1 MRKAAVRHPIF
12 SSIIV
17 VWLFIASMY
26 LSSFFLRFCSPIFI
40 ANGEF
45 LMQLVAESLLSLI
58 GLLLMLIFGYIKVW
72 NNTEKFGSGL
82 LSGGYFI
89 VISLISLS
97 ATAIY
102 EFGARGS
109 GFFSEMV
116 PFWKIFVFV
125 AAMFTVGF
133 CEEMFFRG
141 VVSNLF
147 WDKHAKDPA
156 GVWTATIY
164 SGLIFGLMHGINYQA
179 SIASGVLVQMLAASA
194 MGMALTAIYYRS
206 RNLWVTVCLHAF
218 LDFCALFSEGF
229 FGGTITEAIGG
240 YTPIQAITST
250 VPYIIV
256 TLVLLRRSKLAEMF
270 ADKPTLDALRN
281 DSSLIMTVN
290 FASNLKSRKS
300 LDRAI
305 IVFIV
310 CAVMLFFGSVALSPD
325 FGAQLSGFFS
335 SMFTEYELD
344 VTYSGAWDGNELYF
358 GYSAIFDID
367 EYGNYTV
374 TVNSRPSSA
383 DSYVLVQ
390 ISDYSDG
397 ETVYEADYGGTCF
410 DTFTLELEAGEYKLN
425 LVYDFRLVEE
435 IGSEYNTRVIIQ

>member
-17 VWLFIASMY
+17 VALFIASMY
-26 LSSFFLRFCSPIFI
+26 LSSFFLMFSNPIFR

-58 GLLLMLIFGYIKVW
+58 GLLLMLIFGYVKVW
-72 NNTEKFGSGL
+72 NSTENFGSGL

-97 ATAIY
+97 STVIY
-102 EFGARGS
+102 ELGARGS
-109 GFFSEMV
+109 GFFSQMV
-116 PFWKIFVFV
+116 PLWKILVF
-125 AAMFTVGF
+125 AATMFTIGF

-141 VVSNLF
+141 IISNLF

-164 SGLIFGLMHGINYQA
+164 SGLIFGLMHGINFQA
-179 SIASGVLVQMLAASA
+179 AIASGVLVQMLAAAA
-194 MGMALTAIYYRS
+194 MGMALTAIYYRC

-229 FGGTITEAIGG
+229 FGGTISEAIGG
-240 YTPIQAITST
+240 YTPLQAITST

-256 TLVLLRRSKLAEMF
+256 TLVLLRRRKLAEMF
-270 ADKPTLDALRN
+270 ADKSTLDALRN
-281 DSSLIMTVN
+281 DRSLIMTVN
-290 FASNLKSRKS
+290 FATNLKSRKS

-305 IVFIV
+305 IVFII

-325 FGAQLSGFFS
+325 FDAQLSGAFGDIFGES
-335 SMFTEYELD
+335 TLD
-344 VTYSGAWDGNELYF
+344 VTHSGAWEGEDVF
-358 GYSAIFDID
+358 GYRAIFEID
-367 EYGNYTV
+367 KFGNYTV
-374 TVNSRPSSA
+374 TVKSQPSDS
-383 DSYVLVQ
+383 DSYVFVP
-390 ISDYSDG
+390 INDSDG
-397 ETVYEADYGGTCF
+397 EAVYEENYGGTCIV
-410 DTFTLELEAGEYKLN
+410 TFSLELEAGEYELN
-425 LVYDFRLVEE
+425 LVYDYSRVRDPDA
-435 IGSEYNTRVIIQ
+435 EYNTHVTIQ